1 MMNCVAGCGVEMPAI
16 EHQGVWADKKHAV
29 RHPAS
34 ESSAERK
41 CHEQSRLS
49 WQVSSVATG
58 SARMLG
64 LCTVPTE
71 GSSLSVS
78 R

>member
-16 EHQGVWADKKHAV
+16 EHQGVWADNKHAV
-29 RHPAS
+29 RHPSS
-34 ESSAERK
+34 EPSAGRK
-41 CHEQSRLS
+41 RHEHLRLS
-49 WQVSSVATG
+49 WQGSSVATG

>member
-1 MMNCVAGCGVEMPAI
+1 MMNCVAGCGVGVPAI
-16 EHQGVWADKKHAV
+16 ERQGLWADNKHAV
-29 RHPAS
+29 RHPSS
-34 ESSAERK
+34 EPLAERRR
-41 CHEQSRLS
+41 HEYLRLS